1 VTITRLSAEQMND
14 LLTAYESGELIAE
27 IAKRFNVTAGY
38 VCALARRKG
47 LPARSPERKPR
58 KSRWRKRLV
67 KRDPG
72 AKP

>member
-1 VTITRLSAEQMND
+1 MITRLSPEQMSE
-14 LLTAYESGELIAE
+14 LLTAYEAGELLAD
-27 IAKRFNVTAGY
+27 IAKRFDVSAGY

-47 LPARSPERKPR
+47 LPARSPDRKPK